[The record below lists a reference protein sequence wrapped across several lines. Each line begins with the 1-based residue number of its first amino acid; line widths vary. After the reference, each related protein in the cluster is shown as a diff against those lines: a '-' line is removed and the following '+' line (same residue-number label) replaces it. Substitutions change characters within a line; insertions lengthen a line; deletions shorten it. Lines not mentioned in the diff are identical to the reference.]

1 MGNRTLEKIKG
12 TIFEVA
18 LAKKKATLAFYKEL
32 EQEHE
37 VREIK
42 NSVAGYL
49 QAMRDCDIIT
59 DRERMWLYLY
69 YTQTKGG
76 EC

>member
-1 MGNRTLEKIKG
+1 MENTALEKIKG
-12 TIFEVA
+12 TIFETA
-18 LAKKKATLAFYKEL
+18 LESKKFAINSFNEMGERIASQT
-32 EQEHE
+32 
-37 VREIK
+37 VK
-42 NSVAGYL
+42 NSLAGYL
-49 QAMRDCDIIT
+49 QAMRDCGVVT